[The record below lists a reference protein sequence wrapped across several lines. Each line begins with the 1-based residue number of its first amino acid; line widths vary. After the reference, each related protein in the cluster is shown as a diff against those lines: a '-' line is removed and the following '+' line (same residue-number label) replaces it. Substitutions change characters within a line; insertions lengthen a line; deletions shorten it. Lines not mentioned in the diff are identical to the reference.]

1 MRESR
6 RPPSFKC
13 SVPRSFLA
21 PGNAFFII
29 RPDGSD
35 GPNKPNRPNEAN
47 RDDKPNGPN
56 GTNGMDMA
64 VMLADACGW
73 LLRRKPAWNI
83 QQKVRL
89 LFKQDDG
96 LFFPRY
102 FSYICRK
109 LNIYIKLSYENSF
122 NKRVRRQEGC

>member
-6 RPPSFKC
+6 RPPFFKC
-13 SVPRSFLA
+13 SVPRSKKA

-47 RDDKPNGPN
+47 RDDKPNGSN

-73 LLRRKPAWNI
+73 LCEGNRHGTSSKKYVCCSNKMTAC
-83 QQKVRL
+83 
-89 LFKQDDG
+89 FFQDI
-96 LFFPRY
+96 FHIFAE
-102 FSYICRK
+102 S
-109 LNIYIKLSYENSF
+109 
-122 NKRVRRQEGC
+122 